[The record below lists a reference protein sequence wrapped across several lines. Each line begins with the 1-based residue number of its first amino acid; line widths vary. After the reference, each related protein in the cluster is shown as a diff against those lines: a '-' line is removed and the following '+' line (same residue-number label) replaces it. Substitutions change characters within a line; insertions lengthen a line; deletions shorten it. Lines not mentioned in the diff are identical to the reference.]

1 MTGYRLALRFLVA
14 LAAAALAACAGPSTS
29 PISVTDRSTF
39 VPSVRVAA
47 DISHYAGEPSDP
59 HHAHALELG
68 LSGARGGAMQTLSA
82 GEKPVVFGGQTFNP
96 PQQLRHEF
104 TFRFYEL
111 TYRYRH
117 FFGSSRALGIEALG
131 GVGYADLD
139 LTISSATQRAR
150 DNLANAG
157 LMGSFGLLWRM
168 RPGTSVQSRF
178 AYFGSGST
186 RSIRNASR
194 LDLYL
199 AQAVGRNAGLRAGY
213 ASWSLRSVREADDY
227 SSSNLSPIT
236 VRFSGPALG
245 LELMF

>member
-1 MTGYRLALRFLVA
+1 VRLLLRILAA
-14 LAAAALAACAGPSTS
+14 LAAAALAACACPSTS
-29 PISVTDRSTF
+29 PISVADRSTF

-47 DISHYAGEPSDP
+47 DIWRYAGEPSDP
-59 HHAHALELG
+59 HRAQAIELG
-68 LSGARGGAMQTLSA
+68 LSGARGSGMQTLSA
-82 GEKPVVFGGQTFNP
+82 GEKPVVFGGQTFTP
-96 PQQLRHEF
+96 QQQLRQEF
-104 TFRFYEL
+104 NFRFYEIA
-111 TYRYRH
+111 YRWRQ
-117 FFGSSRALGIEALG
+117 FLGAGDIGYEALG
-131 GVGYADLD
+131 DVGYADLN
-139 LTISSATQRAR
+139 LTISSATQRAS

-157 LMGSFGLLWRM
+157 LIGSFRLLWRM

-199 AQAVGRNAGLRAGY
+199 AQAIGRNVGLRAGY
-213 ASWSLRSVREADDY
+213 ASWSLRSIREADDY
-227 SSSNLSPIT
+227 SSTNLSPIT

>member
-1 MTGYRLALRFLVA
+1 MTGCRLAAVL
-14 LAAAALAACAGPSTS
+14 AALALAGCAGPATS

-47 DISHYAGEPSDP
+47 DISRYAGEPSDP
-59 HHAHALELG
+59 HGAHALELG
-68 LSGARGGAMQTLSA
+68 LSGGRGSGMQTLSA
-82 GEKPVVFGGQTFNP
+82 GENPVVFGGQQFDP

-111 TYRYRH
+111 AYRWRQ
-117 FFGSSRALGIEALG
+117 FLGAGGFGYEALA
-131 GVGYADLD
+131 GVAYADLD
-139 LTISSATQRAR
+139 LTISSATRRAS
-150 DNLANAG
+150 DNLSNAG
-157 LMGSFGLLWRM
+157 FIGSFGLLWRM
-168 RPGTSVQSRF
+168 RPGTSLQSRF
-178 AYFGSGST
+178 AFFGSGST
-186 RSIRNASR
+186 RAIRNASR

-199 AQAVGRNAGLRAGY
+199 AQAVGANVGLRAGY
-213 ASWSLRSVREADDY
+213 ASWSMRSVREAGDF